1 MDQLVAACG
10 KDTDWRNKREIERM
24 QSKALKQLLQVSTST
39 SAAGVLMETGIGSAK
54 EYLQDSTM
62 MLIYHSIITM
72 MKNIQ

>member
-1 MDQLVAACG
+1 
-10 KDTDWRNKREIERM
+10 M

-62 MLIYHSIITM
+62 MLIYHSIITV
-72 MKNIQ
+72 MKNI